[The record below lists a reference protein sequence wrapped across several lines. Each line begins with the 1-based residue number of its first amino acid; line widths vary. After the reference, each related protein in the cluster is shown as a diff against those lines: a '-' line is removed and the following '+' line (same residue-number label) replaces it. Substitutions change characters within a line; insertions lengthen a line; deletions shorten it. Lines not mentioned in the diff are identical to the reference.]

1 MKKIIATVLML
12 TMLLASF
19 AACNN
24 DSDESSAPAGS
35 RTESTTSDA
44 VSADLSSGEEVS
56 EGFPLE
62 AKFYDTEITI
72 LVRSNHTFG
81 AIQFVGNEDDDE
93 VKYDRISDEVKSR
106 NDIIETEYGITI
118 NAVKSSTPGVTARD
132 YALAGDDT
140 YDLVF
145 FSMFPS
151 FLTIYTS
158 PSYCLYKPD
167 KIFNKVV
174 FPHPFSPTIQ

>member
-93 VKYDRISDEVKSR
+93 VKFDRISDEVKSR
-106 NDIIETEYGITI
+106 NDIIETEYGITFSEEELNSNEFRTIGTLVEMI
-118 NAVKSSTPGVTARD
+118 NN
-132 YALAGDDT
+132 
-140 YDLVF
+140 
-145 FSMFPS
+145 
-151 FLTIYTS
+151 
-158 PSYCLYKPD
+158 
-167 KIFNKVV
+167 KINE
-174 FPHPFSPTIQ
+174 